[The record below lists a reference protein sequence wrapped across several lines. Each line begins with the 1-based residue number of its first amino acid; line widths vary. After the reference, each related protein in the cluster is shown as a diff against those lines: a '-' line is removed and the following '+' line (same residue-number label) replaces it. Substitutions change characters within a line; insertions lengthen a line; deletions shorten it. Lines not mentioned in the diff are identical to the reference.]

1 MIDAN
6 INIVTGETIYL
17 SHGSFSDHTIHPYV
31 ALVEFNMK
39 DALIHMV
46 KDSISENDNVVI
58 DDNTINEFV
67 NKEHGFQYDFIAHL
81 VQKGYITSP
90 KQRIIELGGDNG
102 FGDNGFVINEN
113 NIDPQQEK
121 EDSIAMEEYEK
132 MMGYL

>member
-46 KDSISENDNVVI
+46 KESISENDNVTI
-58 DDNTINEFV
+58 DDSAINEFV
-67 NKEHGFQYDFIAHL
+67 NKEHDFQYDFIAHL

-90 KQRIIELGGDNG
+90 KQRIISLGGD
-102 FGDNGFVINEN
+102 DGFVINEN
-113 NIDPQQEK
+113 NIDPEQEK
-121 EDSIAMEEYEK
+121 EDVRAMEEYEK